1 MQYTQAGHNCV
12 PSSLVLPVSDLASSD
27 DSMPESRSGCGAA
40 DDAAAPDAVVVPLDS
55 AADAA
60 AAAEAAA
67 FLVDLLLVVA
77 FGVVTSVLTGVSAD
91 DAVDDADDED
101 TDDVG
106 LRQVSVERDDGEGC
120 PICETVLHRL
130 PSGGIFA

>member
-1 MQYTQAGHNCV
+1 M

-60 AAAEAAA
+60 AAAAAEAAA
-67 FLVDLLLVVA
+67 FLVGLLLVVA
-77 FGVVTSVLTGVSAD
+77 FGVVTSVLTGVRAD